1 MPHWP
6 SWSVSTV
13 GGCAS
18 WNGARPGRAARALLL
33 AIEAYRLTLSP
44 LFFEG
49 ACRFEPSCSRYA
61 SVAIGRHGARRGI
74 ALALRRLLRCH
85 PLGSSGYDPVP

>member
-1 MPHWP
+1 MSHWH
-6 SWSVSTV
+6 SSSTSSV

-18 WNGARPGRAARALLL
+18 WSGACPGLVARALLL

-44 LFFEG
+44 LFFG

-61 SVAIGRHGARRGI
+61 SVAIRRHGARRGGR
-74 ALALRRLLRCH
+74 LALLRLLRCR
-85 PLGSSGYDPVP
+85 PLGPSGYDPVP

>member
-1 MPHWP
+1 MSHWQ

-18 WNGARPGRAARALLL
+18 WNGACPGRAARVLLL

-44 LFFEG
+44 LFFG
-49 ACRFEPSCSRYA
+49 GCRFEPSCSRYA
-61 SVAIGRHGARRGI
+61 SDAIGRHGARRGSG
-74 ALALRRLLRCH
+74 LALRRLLRCH
-85 PLGSSGYDPVP
+85 PIGRSGYDPVP